1 MNFLFAEGIA
11 LLFMFRCLKWN
22 GRFALTR
29 IDVIFSLLVMYV
41 IIRSELR
48 LTLRLVDV
56 MALSGCYVLL
66 RRAPLRFFIYMFYGI
81 VVCGIIESSYGL
93 LQLYDVLPAEGQFKL
108 TGHFFNLGA
117 FAAFIACTVCIS
129 IVLLLFFKGKRYQFI
144 PWVNVVLAVIV
155 LPVTYNRTAWIIC
168 VVVGLFLFLSR
179 RIWVLMIGMVILTG
193 TYFIKKDSADGRML
207 IWKVTM
213 DMIGQQPVWGVGYDR
228 FAAKYMNY
236 QGAYL
241 AARGSNEE
249 RQLADNVYYAF
260 NDLLQAT
267 AELGIIGG
275 IGVLALLYC
284 CFSIRRGKRLLWAG
298 QGIVL
303 AYVIAGLFYY
313 PHFILSLK
321 VVGVV
326 GLALL
331 SRLDKRVYQGRIPP
345 LVLIVP
351 AIGMIIWILPLQCGY
366 YYWGKAKVAF
376 GQQQI
381 HRSLD
386 YARKAT
392 PVMKQNGEFLS
403 ETGKS
408 YMLVDSLDEAAAY
421 MRQSQ
426 TYLNNTVIE
435 TNLGII
441 SLQKKQFADAEKHYK
456 QALCMVPN
464 RFFTEFLL
472 LELYTKTHEDRKA
485 CERADI
491 ILHKD
496 MKVYSSAVR
505 EILDSAKHYYDHH
518 CSQ

>member
-1 MNFLFAEGIA
+1 MSFLFAEGIA

-22 GRFALTR
+22 DRFMLTR
-29 IDVIFSLLVMYV
+29 IDVIFSLLVIYV
-41 IIRSELR
+41 FIRSELR

-56 MALSGCYVLL
+56 MALAGCYVFL

-81 VVCGIIESSYGL
+81 IVCGIIESLYGL

-129 IVLLLFFKGKRYQFI
+129 MVLLLLFKDKRYQLI
-144 PWVNVVLAVIV
+144 PWVNVVLAIIV

-168 VVVGLFLFLSR
+168 LVVGLFLFLSR
-179 RIWVLMIGMVILTG
+179 RIWVLMIGIVILTG
-193 TYFIKKDSADGRML
+193 AYFIKKDSADGRML
-207 IWKVTM
+207 IWKVTI

-249 RQLADNVYYAF
+249 GQLADNVYYAF
-260 NDLLQAT
+260 NDLLQVT
-267 AELGIIGG
+267 AELGLIGG
-275 IGVLALLYC
+275 VGVLALLYC
-284 CFSIRRGKRLLWAG
+284 CFSIRRGKRLLWTG

-321 VVGVV
+321 VVGLI

-345 LVLIVP
+345 VVLIAP
-351 AIGMIIWILPLQCGY
+351 AIGIIIWILPLQYGY
-366 YYWGKAKVAF
+366 YYWGKAQVAF
-376 GQQQI
+376 RQLQI

-386 YARKAT
+386 YARKAR

-408 YMLVDSLDEAAAY
+408 YMLVDSLDEAAEY

-426 TYLNNTVIE
+426 AYLNNTVIE

-441 SLQKKQFADAEKHYK
+441 SLQNKQFADAEKHYK
-456 QALCMVPN
+456 RALWMVPN
-464 RFFTEFLL
+464 RFFTEYLL
-472 LELYTKTHEDRKA
+472 LELYTKAHEDRKA
-485 CERADI
+485 CERARI

-505 EILDSAKHYYDHH
+505 EIVDSAKNYYDHH